1 MNTTMLA
8 YSTYSEAG
16 GVGKTTTA
24 ANLAVA
30 HARAGLKPLVVPLD
44 PQDGDLSR
52 LFGVDDRRTESVDT
66 LVRHIIRRPKGDFG
80 DLIRTVEGV
89 DIIPEHNMLSDL
101 AEYLQREKE
110 QAEAMGEAFGVHAQ
124 LLRVLREAGVP
135 DEYDVLICDPPATE
149 GPHLY
154 NAINA
159 TRSLVIP
166 IEPSAKGKASIR
178 GLESVVGG
186 LQRQL
191 DIEIGV
197 LAAVPIRFKQTRD
210 QREMLDELEYS
221 APIVIGDRT
230 SLMEGCWKQQ
240 CSAFR
245 YVREFRDRQR
255 DYEVETLAQYDEL
268 ARYLEGQAELDAPAP
283 PEPGSLEIGMDAA
296 AADAEVSR

>member
-1 MNTTMLA
+1 MLT

-52 LFGVDDRRTESVDT
+52 LFGVDDQRTDSIDN
-66 LVRHIIRRPKGDFG
+66 LVRHMIRRPQGDIH
-80 DLIRTVEGV
+80 DLIRTVERV

-101 AEYLQREKE
+101 AEYLQREKD
-110 QAEAMGEAFGVHAQ
+110 QAEAMGEAFGMHAQ
-124 LLRVLREAGVP
+124 LLRVLREAGIP

-154 NAINA
+154 NAIHA

-166 IEPSAKGKASIR
+166 VEPSAKGRAAVE
-178 GLESVVGG
+178 GLESLVAG
-186 LQRQL
+186 LEEQL
-191 DIEIGV
+191 DVEVGV
-197 LAAVPIRFKQTRD
+197 MAAVPIGFKNTRD
-210 QREMLDELEYS
+210 QQAILDEIEYTI
-221 APIVIGDRT
+221 PEIIGERA
-230 SLMEGCWKQQ
+230 SLMEGCWMQQ

-245 YVREFRDRQR
+245 YVRDFRDRQR
-255 DYEVETLAQYDEL
+255 DYELDTLAQFYQI
-268 ARYLEGQAELDAPAP
+268 ARHLEEQAGIEAPNP
-283 PEPGSLEIGMDAA
+283 PEPGDIDH
-296 AADAEVSR
+296 EVIKA

>member
-1 MNTTMLA
+1 MLA

-52 LFGVDDRRTESVDT
+52 LFGVDDQRTESVDNI
-66 LVRHIIRRPKGDFG
+66 VRHMIRRPKGEFG
-80 DLIRTVEGV
+80 ELIRTVEGV
-89 DIIPEHNMLSDL
+89 DIVPEHNMLSDL
-101 AEYLQREKE
+101 AEYLQREKD
-110 QAEAMGEAFGVHAQ
+110 QSEAMGEAFGIHAQ

-166 IEPSAKGKASIR
+166 VEPSAKGEAAVE
-178 GLESVVGG
+178 GLEELVSGFEE
-186 LQRQL
+186 QL
-191 DIEIGV
+191 DVQVGV
-197 LAAVPIRFKQTRD
+197 LAAIPIGFKNTRD
-210 QREMLDELEYS
+210 QRSILEGIDYPVPEVVGER
-221 APIVIGDRT
+221 A
-230 SLMEGCWKQQ
+230 SLMEGCWMQQ
-240 CSAFR
+240 CSAFE
-245 YVREFRDRQR
+245 YVREHRDRRR
-255 DYEVETLAQYDEL
+255 DYEIETLAKFDRL
-268 ARYLEGQAELDAPAP
+268 ARHLEAEVGIDAPNP
-283 PEPGSLEIGMDAA
+283 PEPGDV
-296 AADAEVSR
+296 DHEVMTV

>member
-1 MNTTMLA
+1 MYTTMLA

-52 LFGVDDRRTESVDT
+52 LFGVDGRRTESVDNV
-66 LVRHIIRRPKGDFG
+66 VRHMIRRPKGEFD
-80 DLIRTVEGV
+80 DLVRTVEGV
-89 DIIPEHNMLSDL
+89 DIVPEHNMLSDL

-110 QAEAMGEAFGVHAQ
+110 QSEAMGEAFGMHAQ

-135 DEYDVLICDPPATE
+135 DTYDVLICDPPATE

-166 IEPSAKGKASIR
+166 VEPSAKGRAAVE
-178 GLESVVGG
+178 GLESLVVG
-186 LQRQL
+186 LEEQL
-191 DIEIGV
+191 AVEVGV
-197 LAAVPIRFKQTRD
+197 LAAIPMGFKNTRD
-210 QREMLDELEYS
+210 QRSILDEIDY
-221 APIVIGDRT
+221 PIPEIVGERA
-230 SLMEGCWKQQ
+230 SMMEGCWMQQ
-240 CSAFR
+240 CSAFE
-245 YVREFRDRQR
+245 YVREHRERRR
-255 DYEVETLAQYDEL
+255 DYEVETLAQFDRL
-268 ARYLEGQAELDAPAP
+268 ARHLESEVGLEAPDP
-283 PEPGSLEIGMDAA
+283 PEPGDV
-296 AADAEVSR
+296 DHEVMTV

>member
-1 MNTTMLA
+1 MLA

-52 LFGVDDRRTESVDT
+52 LFGVDDQRTESVDNI
-66 LVRHIIRRPKGDFG
+66 VRHMIRRPKGEFG
-80 DLIRTVEGV
+80 ELIRTVEGV
-89 DIIPEHNMLSDL
+89 DIVPEHNMLSDL
-101 AEYLQREKE
+101 AEYLQREKD
-110 QAEAMGEAFGVHAQ
+110 QSEAMGEAFGIHAQ

-166 IEPSAKGKASIR
+166 VEPSAKGEAAVE
-178 GLESVVGG
+178 GLEELVSGFEE
-186 LQRQL
+186 QL
-191 DIEIGV
+191 DVQVGV
-197 LAAVPIRFKQTRD
+197 LAAIPIGFKNTRD
-210 QREMLDELEYS
+210 QRSILEGIDYPVPEVVGER
-221 APIVIGDRT
+221 A
-230 SLMEGCWKQQ
+230 SLMEGCWMQQ
-240 CSAFR
+240 CSAFE
-245 YVREFRDRQR
+245 YVREHRDRRR
-255 DYEVETLAQYDEL
+255 DYEIETLAKFDRL
-268 ARYLEGQAELDAPAP
+268 ARHLEAEVGVDAPNP
-283 PEPGSLEIGMDAA
+283 PEPGDV
-296 AADAEVSR
+296 DHEVMTV

>member
-1 MNTTMLA
+1 MLA

-52 LFGVDDRRTESVDT
+52 LFGVDDQRTEPVDN
-66 LVRHIIRRPKGDFG
+66 LVRHLIRRPKGDFD

-89 DIIPEHNMLSDL
+89 DIVPEHNMLSDL
-101 AEYLQREKE
+101 AEYLQREKD
-110 QAEAMGEAFGVHAQ
+110 QAEAMGEAFGMHAQ

-154 NAINA
+154 NAIHA

-166 IEPSAKGKASIR
+166 VEPSAKGRAAVE
-178 GLESVVGG
+178 GLEALVGG
-186 LQRQL
+186 FEDQL
-191 DIEIGV
+191 DVDVGV
-197 LAAVPIRFKQTRD
+197 LAAVPVGFKDTRD
-210 QREMLDELEYS
+210 QRTILDEIDY
-221 APIVIGDRT
+221 PIPEIVGERS
-230 SLMEGCWKQQ
+230 SLMEGCWMQQ
-240 CSAFR
+240 CSAFT
-245 YVREFRDRQR
+245 YVSEHRDRQR
-255 DYEVETLAQYDEL
+255 DYELETLAQFDRL
-268 ARYLEGQAELDAPAP
+268 ARQLEREVGLEAPNP
-283 PEPGSLEIGMDAA
+283 PEPGDLDHQV
-296 AADAEVSR
+296 VSA

>member
-1 MNTTMLA
+1 MLA

-52 LFGVDDRRTESVDT
+52 LFGVDDQRTDSVDN
-66 LVRHIIRRPKGDFG
+66 LVRHMIRRPKGEFDE
-80 DLIRTVEGV
+80 LIRTVEGV

-101 AEYLQREKE
+101 AEYLKREKD
-110 QAEAMGEAFGVHAQ
+110 QAEAMGEAFGMHAQ

-135 DEYDVLICDPPATE
+135 EEYDVLICDPPATE

-166 IEPSAKGKASIR
+166 VEPTAKGRAAVE
-178 GLESVVGG
+178 GLESLVAG
-186 LQRQL
+186 LETQL
-191 DIEIGV
+191 EVDVGV
-197 LAAVPIRFKQTRD
+197 LAAIPIAFKDTRD
-210 QREMLDELEYS
+210 QRAILDEIGYS
-221 APIVIGDRT
+221 IPEIIGERA
-230 SLMEGCWKQQ
+230 SLMEGCWMQQ
-240 CSAFR
+240 CSAYR
-245 YVREFRDRQR
+245 YAREFRDRER
-255 DYEVETLAQYDEL
+255 EYEIETLAQFDRI
-268 ARYLEGQAELDAPAP
+268 ARYLEGEVGIEAPNP
-283 PEPGSLEIGMDAA
+283 PEPGDIDH
-296 AADAEVSR
+296 EVVTA

>member
-1 MNTTMLA
+1 MLA

-52 LFGVDDRRTESVDT
+52 LFGVDDQRTEPVDN
-66 LVRHIIRRPKGDFG
+66 LARHLIRRPKGDLN

-101 AEYLQREKE
+101 AEYLQREKD
-110 QAEAMGEAFGVHAQ
+110 QAEAMGEAFGMHSQ
-124 LLRVLREAGVP
+124 LLRVLQEAGVP
-135 DEYDVLICDPPATE
+135 ENYDVLICDPPATE

-154 NAINA
+154 NAIHA

-166 IEPSAKGKASIR
+166 VEPSAKGKAAVQ
-178 GLESVVGG
+178 GLESLVAG
-186 LQRQL
+186 LEDQL
-191 DIEIGV
+191 DVEVGV
-197 LAAVPIRFKQTRD
+197 LAAVPIGFKDTRD
-210 QREMLDELEYS
+210 QRTILNEIEY
-221 APIVIGDRT
+221 PIPEIIGERA
-230 SLMEGCWKQQ
+230 SLMEGCWMQQ

-245 YVREFRDRQR
+245 YVRVFRDRRR
-255 DYEVETLAQYDEL
+255 DYEINTLAQFDSL
-268 ARYLEGQAELDAPAP
+268 ARQLEAEVGLEAPNP
-283 PEPGSLEIGMDAA
+283 PEPGDLDH
-296 AADAEVSR
+296 EVVIA